1 MCDEIED
8 SRHIPSNWREHLLN
22 CRNCKLN
29 LVLYL
34 SKYYLKTMSK
44 SIMPGKSLILAGCF
58 KDPIN
63 TTAWCI
69 IRDGI
74 PQPNPLLTCNAEETD
89 TRLWLHCKQSTSDN
103 ILILSPD
110 TDIYH
115 IGLPLNHGTK
125 YIMIRINTYNSKDL
139 CFLHLSSLINA
150 LNRDPDLSSVE
161 SSLLPRIHQTLFVVT
176 GCDYIS
182 FFRGIGKATFMR
194 YFFQHS
200 EFITSGKG
208 NTMGTLAKVSVQNK
222 EYEEGFI
229 SFLRLVGV
237 VYMKKHI
244 SGFNRKT
251 PEAYFNE
258 FYKQGQS
265 ISKQHLQWLDDIRQC
280 IWDCIQ
286 FENEMIPSVES
297 LFRHWKRACWVLDL
311 WKQSDKNIM
320 CPKPLSEYG

>member
-1 MCDEIED
+1 
-8 SRHIPSNWREHLLN
+8 
-22 CRNCKLN
+22 
-29 LVLYL
+29 
-34 SKYYLKTMSK
+34 
-44 SIMPGKSLILAGCF
+44 MPGKSLVLAGCF
-58 KDPIN
+58 EDPIN

-74 PQPNPLLTCNAEETD
+74 PQPNSLLTCNAEETD

-150 LNRDPDLSSVE
+150 LNCDPDLSSVE
-161 SSLLPRIHQTLFVVT
+161 SSLLPQIHQTLFVVT
-176 GCDYIS
+176 GCDYIL

-229 SFLRLVGV
+229 SFLCLVGV

-244 SGFNRKT
+244 SGFNGKT
-251 PEAYFNE
+251 PEAYFNIVYTSVFTQYIQRCFQSQCCSNCTE
-258 FYKQGQS
+258 GLHFSTFHYTQQIIVFYVKTLDF
-265 ISKQHLQWLDDIRQC
+265 IWCLQWKMHAIKVVNY
-280 IWDCIQ
+280 
-286 FENEMIPSVES
+286 FSPSGKFFF
-297 LFRHWKRACWVLDL
+297 LNNF
-311 WKQSDKNIM
+311 
-320 CPKPLSEYG
+320 SEFSMYMYNTS

>member
-8 SRHIPSNWREHLLN
+8 SRHIPSNWREDLLN
-22 CRNCKLN
+22 CRNCKQN

-58 KDPIN
+58 EDPIN

-74 PQPNPLLTCNAEETD
+74 PQPNPLLA
-89 TRLWLHCKQSTSDN
+89 CKQSTSDN
-103 ILILSPD
+103 ILILSPN

-115 IGLPLNHGTK
+115 ISLPLNHGTK
-125 YIMIRINTYNSKDL
+125 DIMIRINTYNSKNL
-139 CFLHLSSLINA
+139 CFLHLSSLING

-161 SSLLPRIHQTLFVVT
+161 SSLLPQILQTLFVVT

-182 FFRGIGKATFMR
+182 FFSGIGKATFMR

-208 NTMGTLAKVSVQNK
+208 TTMGTLAKVSVQNK

-229 SFLRLVGV
+229 
-237 VYMKKHI
+237 
-244 SGFNRKT
+244 
-251 PEAYFNE
+251 
-258 FYKQGQS
+258 
-265 ISKQHLQWLDDIRQC
+265 
-280 IWDCIQ
+280 
-286 FENEMIPSVES
+286 
-297 LFRHWKRACWVLDL
+297 
-311 WKQSDKNIM
+311 
-320 CPKPLSEYG
+320 

>member
-22 CRNCKLN
+22 CRNCKQN

-34 SKYYLKTMSK
+34 SKYYLKTVSK

-58 KDPIN
+58 EDPIN

-74 PQPNPLLTCNAEETD
+74 PQPNPLQTCNAEETD

-161 SSLLPRIHQTLFVVT
+161 SSLLSQIHQTLFVVT

-182 FFRGIGKATFMR
+182 FFRGIGKATFTQVLFSTFR
-194 YFFQHS
+194 IYNKWKGDYHGY
-200 EFITSGKG
+200 TS
-208 NTMGTLAKVSVQNK
+208 
-222 EYEEGFI
+222 
-229 SFLRLVGV
+229 
-237 VYMKKHI
+237 
-244 SGFNRKT
+244 
-251 PEAYFNE
+251 
-258 FYKQGQS
+258 QS
-265 ISKQHLQWLDDIRQC
+265 
-280 IWDCIQ
+280 
-286 FENEMIPSVES
+286 
-297 LFRHWKRACWVLDL
+297 
-311 WKQSDKNIM
+311 
-320 CPKPLSEYG
+320 